1 MRIFKNKGEFTK
13 FQILAKIAQ
22 QEPHLKQ
29 KDIADELGI
38 TVQAVSENIKTLVK
52 EGYVETGSSNFRYK
66 ITKYGIDKVKTEAI
80 NLKAYSDMVLNTMNG
95 YKSIWPA
102 IAAEDLHQGEQVWL
116 NMDDGILYADTEDKS
131 GAYAEVFSDALEG
144 EDVTLINLGGE
155 IDLVPKDVVIV
166 KIPPISEGGIFP
178 KDVVIVKIPPI
189 SEGGSRVCDMDKIH
203 EIYSQEF
210 DRIGVLGTSARAI
223 TNHLNV
229 YPDFEFA
236 TASATAS
243 AAEKGLRV
251 LVFSV
256 GKMTNRIIS
265 KLEEKGIVYT
275 IEDVKKA

>member
-1 MRIFKNKGEFTK
+1 
-13 FQILAKIAQ
+13 
-22 QEPHLKQ
+22 
-29 KDIADELGI
+29 
-38 TVQAVSENIKTLVK
+38 
-52 EGYVETGSSNFRYK
+52 
-66 ITKYGIDKVKTEAI
+66 
-80 NLKAYSDMVLNTMNG
+80 MVLATMNG

-116 NMDDGILYADTEDKS
+116 NMEDGILYADTEDKS
-131 GAYAEVFSDALEG
+131 NAYAEVFNDVLEG

-166 KIPPISEGGIFP
+166 KIPPIA
-178 KDVVIVKIPPI
+178 
-189 SEGGSRVCDMDKIH
+189 EGGSRACDMEKIE

-236 TASATAS
+236 TAEATCS

-251 LVFSV
+251 LVFAV
-256 GKMTNRIIS
+256 GKMTNRVTS
-265 KLEEKGIVYT
+265 RLEEKGIIYC
-275 IEDVKKA
+275 IEDVKKV

>member
-38 TVQAVSENIKTLVK
+38 TVQAVSENIKSLAK

-80 NLKAYSDMVLNTMNG
+80 NLKSYSDMVLTTMNG

-116 NMDDGILYADTEDKS
+116 NMEDGILYADTEDKS
-131 GAYAEVFSDALEG
+131 GAYAEVFNDALEG

-166 KIPPISEGGIFP
+166 KIPPIA
-178 KDVVIVKIPPI
+178 
-189 SEGGSRVCDMDKIH
+189 EGGSRACDMEKIN
-203 EIYSQEF
+203 EIYAQDF

-236 TASATAS
+236 TAEATCS

-251 LVFSV
+251 LVFTV
-256 GKMTNRIIS
+256 GKMTNRVTS
-265 KLEEKGIVYT
+265 RLEDKGIIYC
-275 IEDVKKA
+275 IEDVKKV

>member
-13 FQILAKIAQ
+13 FQVLAKIAQ

-38 TVQAVSENIKTLVK
+38 TVQAVSENIKSLIK
-52 EGYVETGSSNFRYK
+52 EGLVEIGSSNYK
-66 ITKYGIDKVKTEAI
+66 YKLTKDGVDKVKTDAI
-80 NLKAYSDMVLNTMNG
+80 NLKSYSDNVLTTMNG

-116 NMDDGILYADTEDKS
+116 NMEDGILYADTEDKS

-155 IDLVPKDVVIV
+155 IEIIPKEVVII
-166 KIPPISEGGIFP
+166 KIPPIA
-178 KDVVIVKIPPI
+178 
-189 SEGGSRVCDMDKIH
+189 EGGSRACDMEKIE
-203 EIYSQEF
+203 EIYSHEF

-223 TNHLNV
+223 TNHLEI

-236 TASATAS
+236 TGEATCS
-243 AAEKGLRV
+243 AAEKGLSV
-251 LVFSV
+251 LVFAV
-256 GKMTNRIIS
+256 GKMTSRVTNQ
-265 KLEEKGIVYT
+265 LEKKGIVYS
-275 IEDVKKA
+275 IEDVKKV

>member
-22 QEPHLKQ
+22 QQPHLKQ

-38 TVQAVSENIKTLVK
+38 TVQAVSENIKSLVK
-52 EGYVETGSSNFRYK
+52 EGYVETGSSTFRYK
-66 ITKYGIDKVKTEAI
+66 ITKDGIDKVKTEAV
-80 NLKAYSDMVLNTMNG
+80 NLKSYSDMVLDTMNG

-116 NMDDGILYADTEDKS
+116 NIEDGILYADTEDKS
-131 GAYAEVFSDALEG
+131 SAYAEVFADALEG

-155 IDLVPKDVVIV
+155 IELVPKDVVVV
-166 KIPPISEGGIFP
+166 KIPPIA
-178 KDVVIVKIPPI
+178 
-189 SEGGSRVCDMDKIH
+189 EGGSKACDMDKIQ

-210 DRIGVLGTSARAI
+210 DRIGVMGTSSRAI
-223 TNHLNV
+223 TNFLDV

-236 TASATAS
+236 TAEATCN

-251 LVFSV
+251 LVFAV
-256 GKMTNRIIS
+256 GKMTNRIS
-265 KLEEKGIVYT
+265 QKLEEKGIVYC
-275 IEDVKKA
+275 IEDVKKS

>member
-22 QEPHLKQ
+22 QEPHIKQ

-38 TVQAVSENIKTLVK
+38 TVQAISENIKSL
-52 EGYVETGSSNFRYK
+52 
-66 ITKYGIDKVKTEAI
+66 
-80 NLKAYSDMVLNTMNG
+80 NG

-116 NMDDGILYADTEDKS
+116 NMEDGILYADTEDKS
-131 GAYAEVFSDALEG
+131 GAYAEVFNDALEG

-166 KIPPISEGGIFP
+166 KIPPIA
-178 KDVVIVKIPPI
+178 
-189 SEGGSRVCDMDKIH
+189 EGGSRACDMEKIN
-203 EIYSQEF
+203 EIYAQDF

-236 TASATAS
+236 TAEATCS

-251 LVFSV
+251 LVFTV
-256 GKMTNRIIS
+256 GKMTNRVTS
-265 KLEEKGIVYT
+265 RLEDKGIIYC
-275 IEDVKKA
+275 IEDVKKV